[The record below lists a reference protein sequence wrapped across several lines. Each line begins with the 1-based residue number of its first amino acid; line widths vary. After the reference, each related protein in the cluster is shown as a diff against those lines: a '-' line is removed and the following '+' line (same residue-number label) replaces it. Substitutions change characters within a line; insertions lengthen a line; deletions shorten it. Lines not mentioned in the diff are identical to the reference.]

1 MIAALAGRLFYFFMP
16 GGVLLLAAVLFG
28 HSAEVV
34 HWRPV
39 TAKLLFFGV
48 PAIGFLVCWRFNR
61 FKPVFG
67 ILILFL
73 AEWALNGFYRGAAFH
88 PEVGLPVR
96 DAVAVLMPLNLAWLA
111 LSREKGL
118 VNPAGLT
125 RLLLIFSQPPLIA
138 ALYLYRP
145 ELLSYLSKDFLSWNF
160 AWQLPLAQPAIAAYI
175 LVLALLI
182 LNFSRQRGVIDA
194 GFIWALLAGYL
205 GLVVYTGLLSTICI
219 MLGGLILV
227 TSVIEAAHTMA
238 FRDELTGLPGRRALD
253 ELLARLRGD
262 YVVAMLDIDF
272 FKKFNDRYGH
282 DVGDQ
287 VLKMVAAH
295 IAGIKGGGRPF
306 RYGGEEFTVVFPG
319 SAIDE
324 VADHLERVRE
334 SVAEAGFTLRNSTR
348 PKIPA
353 SGRKGRG
360 RSKHSTRNRVGVTI
374 SIGAASRDERRQN
387 PGQVLKKADQALYK
401 AKKAGRNRV
410 IV

>member
-16 GGVLLLAAVLFG
+16 GGVLLLVAVLFG

-39 TAKLLFFGV
+39 
-48 PAIGFLVCWRFNR
+48 
-61 FKPVFG
+61 
-67 ILILFL
+67 
-73 AEWALNGFYRGAAFH
+73 